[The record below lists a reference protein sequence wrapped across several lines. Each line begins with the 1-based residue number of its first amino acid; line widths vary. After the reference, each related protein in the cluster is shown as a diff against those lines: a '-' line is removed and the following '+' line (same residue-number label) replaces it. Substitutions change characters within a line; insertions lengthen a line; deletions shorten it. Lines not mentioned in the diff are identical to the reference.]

1 MKEHSNLKKN
11 FSVLIPDGE
20 SPLALSV
27 VRCLSEVRGLKINI
41 LSKNRYTPVR
51 FSRYIK
57 NYLYHDSSNTLDHL
71 STIDK
76 MVRRTK
82 SDIVLPIDQPMIE
95 LLSYH
100 KKELSDLTFLV
111 PLPQPDAFNITSNK
125 WLLAD
130 FLKQNG
136 LPHPQTILY
145 EDEWKLDLIKELS
158 FPVLIKPIKGFN
170 GKGIKII
177 DDLTSLKYFFNKHRN
192 SEESIFQS
200 FIHGFDI
207 DCSVLC
213 KDGNILVYTIQK
225 GIYPGRLQFAPPVG
239 IEFLFDDQ
247 VLNIVT
253 VLMNKLKWS
262 GVAHI
267 DLRYDEQDKKVKI
280 LEVNSRFWGSLLG
293 SLNAGVNFPYL
304 ASLVGL
310 KEDIPKIDYHF
321 KKYIV
326 PQATL
331 GIIIKNLLR
340 GRTTNFDFDYKFLK
354 YILID
359 GLPVIV
365 GFVFHGYNKI
375 ILYIVRVYNRISN
388 VTVTF
393 FNKK

>member
-1 MKEHSNLKKN
+1 MKEPSNLKKN

-20 SPLALSV
+20 SPLTLSV

-41 LSKNRYTPVR
+41 LSKNRYAPVR

-100 KKELSDLTFLV
+100 KKELSELTFLA
-111 PLPQPDAFNITSNK
+111 PLPQADVFNITSNK

-136 LPHPQTILY
+136 IPHPQTILY
-145 EDEWKLDLIKELS
+145 EDEGKLDLIEELS

-170 GKGIKII
+170 GKGIKIF
-177 DDLTSLKYFFNKHRN
+177 DDLTSLKYFFKSHSNP
-192 SEESIFQS
+192 EESIIQS

-225 GIYPGRLQFAPPVG
+225 GIYPGRLQFSPPVG

-247 VLNIVT
+247 VLKIVT
-253 VLMNKLKWS
+253 KLMNKLKWS
-262 GVAHI
+262 GIAHI
-267 DLRYDEQDKKVKI
+267 DLRYDERDKKVKI
-280 LEVNSRFWGSLLG
+280 LEVNPRFWGSLLG

-310 KEDIPKIDYHF
+310 NEDIPKIDYHF
-321 KKYIV
+321 KRYIV
-326 PQATL
+326 PQATF
-331 GIIIKNLLR
+331 GVIIKNLLK
-340 GRTTNFDFDYKFLK
+340 GRSTNFDFDSTFIK

-359 GLPVIV
+359 SLPVIV
-365 GFVFHGYNKI
+365 GGVRHGYNQLIHNIRKI
-375 ILYIVRVYNRISN
+375 YKLI
-388 VTVTF
+388 
-393 FNKK
+393 